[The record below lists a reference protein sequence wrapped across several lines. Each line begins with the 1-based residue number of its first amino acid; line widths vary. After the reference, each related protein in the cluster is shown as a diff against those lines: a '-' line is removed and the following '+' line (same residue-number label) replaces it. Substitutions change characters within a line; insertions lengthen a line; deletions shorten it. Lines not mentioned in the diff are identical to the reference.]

1 MKIRT
6 MKFRAIS
13 IAIVFAGIVGV
24 AAAGNAVQP
33 ANASGPAIAQCV
45 PPDDTAGH
53 ACDRF
58 HDLIRAHFTARE
70 IGMLFGA
77 RTSYPEYLTGGID
90 RLQRRY
96 EALMQAYLAGRIPVE
111 AGSLVIR

>member
-1 MKIRT
+1 

-13 IAIVFAGIVGV
+13 IAIVLAGITGV
-24 AAAGNAVQP
+24 AAAGNGNAAQP

-58 HDLIRAHFTARE
+58 HDLLRAHFTPRE

-77 RTSYPEYLTGGID
+77 RTSYPEFLTGGID

-96 EALMQAYLAGRIPVE
+96 EAFVQRYLAELNLPE
-111 AGSLVIR
+111 AASLADK